1 MGWGRWAP
9 ARPSPPWPWP
19 WSNIAPEAR
28 QLKSGRQ
35 PAALVYGKNPV
46 LEALR
51 AGREIKR
58 LLVLASAKPEP
69 RLDEILMLA
78 RERSIEVEDADRQRL
93 DDITHTDSHQ
103 GVLAYVGRRRYWEL
117 GDLLDELAGEE
128 APMLLALDGIQDPQN
143 LGSIC
148 RSAEAAGV
156 AGMLLPRHR
165 AAEVTP
171 AVAKASAGAVE
182 HLRVAIVSSL
192 AQALER
198 LKQEGYWT
206 IGLAGEADLDYDS
219 ARYQGRIALVV
230 GSEGKGLHRL
240 VRERCDQL
248 VRMPMLGR
256 VTSLN
261 AAVAAS
267 IVLYEAVRQRR
278 AAP

>member
-1 MGWGRWAP
+1 VEPR
-9 ARPSPPWPWP
+9 
-19 WSNIAPEAR
+19 
-28 QLKSGRQ
+28 SGRR
-35 PAALVYGKNPV
+35 PPALVYGKNPV

-58 LLVLASAKPEP
+58 LLVLASARPEP
-69 RLDEILMLA
+69 RLDEILALA
-78 RERSIEVEDADRQRL
+78 RRRSIEVEKADRQRL

-117 GDLLDELAGEE
+117 GDLLDELAGAE

-156 AGMLLPRHR
+156 AGLLLPRHR
-165 AAEVTP
+165 AAEITP

-182 HLRVAIVSSL
+182 HLEVAMVSSL
-192 AQALER
+192 AQSLER
-198 LKQEGYWT
+198 LKQAGYWT
-206 IGLAGEADLDYDS
+206 IGLAGEAETDYDN
-219 ARYQGRIALVV
+219 ARYQGPIALVV
-230 GSEGKGLHRL
+230 GSEGEGLHRL

-248 VRMPMLGR
+248 VRLPMLGR
-256 VTSLN
+256 VSSLN

-278 AAP
+278 TAP

>member
-1 MGWGRWAP
+1 M
-9 ARPSPPWPWP
+9 PSPPSPWP

-28 QLKSGRQ
+28 QLKPGRR

-51 AGREIKR
+51 AGREIRR
-58 LLVLASAKPEP
+58 LLVLASAKPEA
-69 RLDEILMLA
+69 RLDEILTLA
-78 RERSIEVEDADRQRL
+78 RGRSVEVEEADRQRL
-93 DDITHTDSHQ
+93 DDIAHTDSHQ
-103 GVLAYVGRRRYWEL
+103 GVVAYVGRRRYWEL
-117 GDLLDELAGEE
+117 GVLLDELAGVE
-128 APMLLALDGIQDPQN
+128 APVLLALDGIQDPQN

-156 AGMLLPRHR
+156 SGILLPKHR
-165 AAEVTP
+165 AAEITP

-182 HLRVAIVSSL
+182 YLRVAMVSSL

-198 LKQEGYWT
+198 LKPGGYWS
-206 IGLAGEADLDYDS
+206 IGLAGEADLDYDR
-219 ARYQGRIALVV
+219 ARYQGPIALVV
-230 GSEGKGLHRL
+230 GSEAEGLHRL
-240 VRERCDQL
+240 VRQRCDQL

-261 AAVAAS
+261 AAVATS

-278 AAP
+278 AAG